1 MTALGFGQALW
12 RDMKLSPTIDEE
24 IEVAC
29 PGCNWVWY
37 SPPGQTTDIGTIMD
51 EVERHLAEKHDG
63 TP

>member
-1 MTALGFGQALW
+1 MTESDFGQLLW

-24 IEVAC
+24 IEVSC

-37 SPPGQTTDIGTIMD
+37 SPQNQTDIGTIMD

-63 TP
+63 SP